1 MLVLFRS
8 LEDGSFVWIKH
19 VTRLSVLSKTYE
31 VFYQKDHTP
40 LVEFYNFRFYSL
52 QGICHEDL

>member
-8 LEDGSFVWIKH
+8 FEDGSFVWLKH
-19 VTRLSVLSKTYE
+19 VTRLSVLSNKYE
-31 VFYQKDHTP
+31 VVYQKDHTP
-40 LVEFYNFRFYSL
+40 LVELYNFRFYSL